1 MINLDCTL
9 LKSIEAQIKKAS
21 INAEFDSL
29 VLNKILALIILTDII
44 QWAEKIQPESIEEQK
59 LVQLKDKLLMC
70 YEKYL
75 NVCHSYDEDITKVYT
90 NVNTPQT
97 IYDWQRIWDS
107 VQTTT
112 SGEDE
117 RIIRTWGGILDREF

>member
-44 QWAEKIQPESIEEQK
+44 QWAEKIQPESIEE
-59 LVQLKDKLLMC
+59 
-70 YEKYL
+70 
-75 NVCHSYDEDITKVYT
+75 
-90 NVNTPQT
+90 
-97 IYDWQRIWDS
+97 
-107 VQTTT
+107 
-112 SGEDE
+112 
-117 RIIRTWGGILDREF
+117 